1 MIRSGSTILVLAP
14 HTDDGEIGCGATL
27 SKLLD
32 LNCKIYYLAFCTCDS
47 NLPDGFPNGTLE
59 AELREA
65 TKVLSIPKEN
75 VIVKDFQVRCLSY
88 ERQAVLDILVALNKE
103 ISPDVVFAPT
113 LEDLHQDHSTVT
125 QEAIRAFKTKTLL
138 CYEMPWNNFS
148 FEIGINSDKF
158 PEISGERKFSPMDR
172 SLRRELKSAFGNNNY
187 WFNTSKF
194 KNAVEI
200 KIKSKKEIIE
210 FLVPKEMV
218 STSSVRLFVLWTT
231 LPSIVL
237 IIIAL
242 IFLKNQTRPLV
253 KLAKAAEKFGKGDY
267 INDFIPSGAQEIR
280 KASYEFDRMAK
291 RINRHL
297 NQRAEMLSGISHDLR
312 TPLTRLKLQLA
323 MLKQKE
329 ISEKMSK
336 DIDEMEKMLNDY
348 LQFAKTQTQESTEK
362 INLNNLLRSIS
373 KGFESNKISLD
384 EDESKIFLNGRPS
397 ALKRSF
403 ENVIQNGLTYGSNV
417 KIKVQKGNKRALVT
431 IEDDGPG
438 IPEDQYKN
446 VFKPFFRLD
455 KSRSLNQSGV
465 GLGLAIVEDIIN
477 SHGGNIQLGKSKY
490 GGLQVK
496 ISLPF

>member
-1 MIRSGSTILVLAP
+1 MFSGLNNFIKYILPKRLFYRALIIVAAPTIILQIIITIVFYDSIWIKANKNITRSLVAQLKTIEEVYQNDKKNLDFF
-14 HTDDGEIGCGATL
+14 TD
-27 SKLLD
+27 
-32 LNCKIYYLAFCTCDS
+32 
-47 NLPDGFPNGTLE
+47 
-59 AELREA
+59 
-65 TKVLSIPKEN
+65 
-75 VIVKDFQVRCLSY
+75 SY
-88 ERQAVLDILVALNKE
+88 E
-103 ISPDVVFAPT
+103 
-113 LEDLHQDHSTVT
+113 
-125 QEAIRAFKTKTLL
+125 
-138 CYEMPWNNFS
+138 NNFN
-148 FEIGINSDKF
+148 FEIGINQELF
-158 PEISGERKFSPMDR
+158 PNTSGERKFSPMDR
-172 SLRRELKSAFGNNNY
+172 SLRRELKSVFGNNNY

-200 KIKSKKEIIE
+200 KIRSGSEVIE

-242 IFLKNQTRPLV
+242 IFLKNQTKPLV
-253 KLAKAAEKFGKGDY
+253 KLAKAAERFGKGDY
-267 INDFIPSGAQEIR
+267 VNDFRASGSQEIR
-280 KASYEFDRMAK
+280 KAAFEFDRMAK

-348 LQFAKTQTQESTEK
+348 LQFAKTQSQENTTLVN
-362 INLNNLLRSIS
+362 INKLLESIKNEFNNPNVSFTNNVSIEM
-373 KGFESNKISLD
+373 K
-384 EDESKIFLNGRPS
+384 GRPT

-403 ENVIQNGLTYGSNV
+403 ENIIQNGLTYGNKV
-417 KIKVQKGNKRALVT
+417 FVDVQKGNKRVFIT
-431 IEDDGPG
+431 FEDDGPG

-455 KSRSLNQSGV
+455 KSRSLNHSGV

-490 GGLQVK
+490 NGLLVK

>member
-1 MIRSGSTILVLAP
+1 MFSGLNNFIKFILPKRLFYRALIIVAAPTIILQIIITIVFYDSIWIKANKNITRSLVAQLKTIEEVYQNDKKNLDFF
-14 HTDDGEIGCGATL
+14 TD
-27 SKLLD
+27 
-32 LNCKIYYLAFCTCDS
+32 
-47 NLPDGFPNGTLE
+47 
-59 AELREA
+59 
-65 TKVLSIPKEN
+65 
-75 VIVKDFQVRCLSY
+75 SY
-88 ERQAVLDILVALNKE
+88 E
-103 ISPDVVFAPT
+103 
-113 LEDLHQDHSTVT
+113 
-125 QEAIRAFKTKTLL
+125 
-138 CYEMPWNNFS
+138 NNFN
-148 FEIGINSDKF
+148 FEIGINQEIF
-158 PEISGERKFSPMDR
+158 PNNSGERKFSPMDR
-172 SLRRELKSAFGNNNY
+172 SLRRELKSVFGNNNF

-200 KIKSKKEIIE
+200 KIRSGGEVIE

-242 IFLKNQTRPLV
+242 IFLKNQTKPLV
-253 KLAKAAEKFGKGDY
+253 KLAKAAERFGKGDY
-267 INDFIPSGAQEIR
+267 VNDFKASGSQEIR
-280 KASYEFDRMAK
+280 KAAFEFDRMAK

-323 MLKQKE
+323 MLKQKDAT
-329 ISEKMSK
+329 EKMSK

-348 LQFAKTQTQESTEK
+348 LHFAKTQSQEKTTTV
-362 INLNNLLRSIS
+362 NLNKLLKSLRNELNNTNLSYNDNNVPIELQ
-373 KGFESNKISLD
+373 
-384 EDESKIFLNGRPS
+384 GRPT

-403 ENVIQNGLTYGSNV
+403 ENIIQNGLSYGKRVYIN
-417 KIKVQKGNKRALVT
+417 VQKGNKRALIT

-465 GLGLAIVEDIIN
+465 GLGLAIVEDIIH
-477 SHGGNIQLGKSKY
+477 SHGGNIQLGQSKFY
-490 GGLQVK
+490 GLLVK
-496 ISLPF
+496 ISLPL